1 MTLKHYISIYL
12 SFQIDSKSKI
22 IQFYSW
28 IFSFARTSSQF
39 LRKMTFF
46 LIFFLEDR
54 SEISEMRKNKQ
65 RFQAVKFQQEIL
77 KRQCHVIQNF
87 LFLIFFCQTSLEL
100 KTFFFKNPSKSRF
113 WLFDSSP
120 YKIFLDFDFFKR
132 TLTLNLY
139 IQDIYLFLAFFSNF

>member
-1 MTLKHYISIYL
+1 
-12 SFQIDSKSKI
+12 
-22 IQFYSW
+22 
-28 IFSFARTSSQF
+28 
-39 LRKMTFF
+39 
-46 LIFFLEDR
+46 
-54 SEISEMRKNKQ
+54 MRKNKQ

-132 TLTLNLY
+132 TLG
-139 IQDIYLFLAFFSNF
+139 IQDIRDPGQQGSGSRTIGIRIQDIRIQDNKDPDPGQQGPLSRIFIIFLAIFKNNKMVICHLNTRK